1 MGVARTGAVLLED
14 VARAAGVSR
23 ATASRVVR
31 GDARVS
37 PQKVRAVQ
45 RAVKELNYRPNR
57 AARSL
62 VTRRTDTIAL
72 IVPEPDQ
79 RIFSDPFFSSVVQ
92 AVVSSLD
99 DTDVQL
105 VLAFADKEGHHQRL
119 RPFLYDGHVDGAIV
133 TSHHQIPGQVE
144 TFMHAPIPI
153 VFIGRPE
160 QSTSFESWV
169 DVDNKQAGRMAA
181 RRLVEGGSRK
191 PAIITGSTDMVAA
204 QDRLDGFCDE
214 LRTHDIEALV
224 VNGSFTAESG
234 ARAGYQL
241 IEPIQRGEVDAVFSS
256 SDLMTM
262 AAINV
267 WRDQDIRIPDDVC
280 VVSIDNSEMGASFTP
295 PLTSLTNPADQMA
308 DVATR
313 MLRDL
318 INGEHTEAPVLL
330 PCELVVRASG

>member
-1 MGVARTGAVLLED
+1 MGVARTGAVRLED

-31 GDARVS
+31 GDTRVS

-160 QSTSFESWV
+160 QSTSFE
-169 DVDNKQAGRMAA
+169 
-181 RRLVEGGSRK
+181 
-191 PAIITGSTDMVAA
+191 
-204 QDRLDGFCDE
+204 
-214 LRTHDIEALV
+214 
-224 VNGSFTAESG
+224 
-234 ARAGYQL
+234 
-241 IEPIQRGEVDAVFSS
+241 
-256 SDLMTM
+256 
-262 AAINV
+262 
-267 WRDQDIRIPDDVC
+267 
-280 VVSIDNSEMGASFTP
+280 
-295 PLTSLTNPADQMA
+295 
-308 DVATR
+308 
-313 MLRDL
+313 
-318 INGEHTEAPVLL
+318 
-330 PCELVVRASG
+330 